1 MNSIRHRSRGWLYA
15 AVLSTATC
23 ALVTGCHRISPP
35 ERPRSSVSIG
45 LGVALPKDGTLG
57 TPVDASVRES
67 LVAIAWDGRATDRLA
82 ERWEPLQEGHGLRFY
97 LRPNI
102 QFHDGTPLT
111 PALAADILR
120 RSIPTLGLS
129 ASSITAIDA
138 EPAANAIVVRTSRPE
153 GFLLTD
159 LADSALTQE
168 GKPNIGTGPYVVES
182 MTPWVKLRA
191 FEQYYRGRP
200 AIDTV
205 EFRSYAGLRSAWA
218 AMLRGEID
226 VLHDVSRDAVEFV
239 EGESTVE
246 SFSFLSPYYT
256 LLAFN
261 MKHPVLG
268 RPEVRRAPSLAVD
281 RDALVRQALR
291 GRGQPSEGPIWPSHW
306 AHTSTSRAYS
316 YNPEAAKLRLEAA
329 GLRMRPASVPGQ
341 MPSRF
346 SFDCLLWAGD
356 TRFER
361 LAIVVQKQLYEI
373 GVDMRIVP
381 VPTNQE
387 WGLRLG
393 SGKFDAFLA
402 QQTSG
407 RSLAWVYR
415 FWHTPPPGQRAMLDA
430 GYHGADAVLDRMRS
444 ATSDREMR
452 EAVDDLQKVLYDD
465 PPAVFLVWG
474 QTTRALRSDIRV
486 PKETVPDV
494 MGTLWRW
501 QRSAPSPAP

>member
-1 MNSIRHRSRGWLYA
+1 
-15 AVLSTATC
+15 
-23 ALVTGCHRISPP
+23 VTGCHRINAPA
-35 ERPRSSVSIG
+35 RPRSSVSIG
-45 LGVALPKDGTLG
+45 LGVPLGKDGTLG

-67 LVAIAWDGRATDRLA
+67 LVALAWDGRATDRLA
-82 ERWEPLQEGHGLRFY
+82 ERWEPLEGDHGLRFY
-97 LRPNI
+97 LRPGI
-102 QFHDGTPLT
+102 QFHDGTVLT
-111 PALAADILR
+111 PDLAASILR
-120 RSIPTLGLS
+120 RGIPSLGLS
-129 ASSITAIDA
+129 SSSITAIQA
-138 EPAANAIVVRTSRPE
+138 EPGANAIVVRTSRPE
-153 GFLLTD
+153 AFLLTD
-159 LADSALTQE
+159 LADSALTQD
-168 GKPNIGTGPYVVES
+168 GKPNIGTGPYALETT
-182 MTPWVKLRA
+182 TPWVKLRA
-191 FEQYYRGRP
+191 FDKYYRGPP

-205 EFRSYAGLRSAWA
+205 EFRSYAGLRGAWA

-226 VLHDVSRDAVEFV
+226 VLHDVSRDAAEFV

-246 SFSFLSPYYT
+246 SFSFVSPYYT

-268 RPEVRRAPSLAVD
+268 RPEVRRALSLAVD

-291 GRGQPSEGPIWPSHW
+291 GRGEPAHGPIWPSHW

-329 GLRMRPASVPGQ
+329 GLPMRPPSSPGQ

-346 SFDCLLWAGD
+346 AFDCLLWAND
-356 TRFER
+356 ARFER
-361 LAIVVQKQLYEI
+361 LAIVVQKQLYDI

-381 VPTNQE
+381 VMNQE
-387 WGLRLG
+387 WGARMG
-393 SGKFDAFLA
+393 AGKFDAFLA
-402 QQTSG
+402 SQTTG

-415 FWHTPPPGQRAMLDA
+415 FWHTPPPGQPAMLDA
-430 GYHGADAVLDRMRS
+430 GYHSADAVLDRMRS
-444 ATSDREMR
+444 AMSDREMR

-465 PPAVFLVWG
+465 PPAVFLVWP

-501 QRSAPSPAP
+501 QRGAPSPAP